1 MKKKKLAHSEWR
13 FSVMLLAAMLGTF
26 IGIFVTQR
34 ELNLTFAIGYI
45 AVWILVVIV
54 NALYVL
60 YKRTKRSESEE
71 KNHTHR

>member
-34 ELNLTFAIGYI
+34 ELNPTFAIGYI
-45 AVWILVVIV
+45 ALWVLVVII
-54 NALYVL
+54 NAIYVR
-60 YKRTKRSESEE
+60 YKRTNHSVSK
-71 KNHTHR
+71 KNHKGR